1 MPFLD
6 KKEKYQKYLI
16 LILSVIP
23 VIIHLY
29 TNLFAGY
36 GIFRDELY
44 YIACS
49 ERLDFG
55 YVDHPPFSIGL
66 LYLNNLI
73 LGNSVFAIRLLPS
86 LFSGL
91 TVFLVCNMV
100 IKLGGRFYSI
110 ILAAFAVILA
120 PIYFGFGTVYSMN
133 FLDVFL
139 WTLSFYLLLFI
150 IKSSRQYYWILL
162 GIVMGIGLMNKIGF
176 LWFITGLTAGL
187 LLTEKR
193 KEFLTLKP
201 YVAYLISLTIFLP
214 YLIWNYQNNF
224 AHIEFI
230 RNAVSE
236 KYSSIGIFDFI
247 SGQFLILNPVASLI
261 WIPGIYFFLSNKEET
276 GYRIPAIIYLTAALI
291 LLINGHSK
299 AEYLSAS
306 YTILFAGG
314 AVFIEKRTLVRLR
327 WIRPA
332 ILSLLIITGILLA
345 PLALPVLPV
354 NTFIA
359 YSNAIGITHQN
370 SEGKNLSE
378 LPQFY
383 ADMHGWEKMA
393 ENVSK
398 VYQTLPREDRLN
410 TIIYGRNYGE
420 AASMEYFKNK
430 YPIPRAISSHNSYWL
445 WGYGFNENPIVI
457 IIGGNRDDH
466 LRVFEQV
473 EEALIHEAEYS
484 MPYENNIPIYIAR
497 NIKVPLNEIWN
508 EMKHYE

>member
-1 MPFLD
+1 M
-6 KKEKYQKYLI
+6 
-16 LILSVIP
+16 V
-23 VIIHLY
+23 HLF
-29 TNLFAGY
+29 TNLYAGY

-44 YIACS
+44 YIACT

-55 YVDHPPFSIGL
+55 YVDQPPLSIGL
-66 LYLNNLI
+66 LYLSNEL

-91 TVFLVCNMV
+91 TVFIVCLMV
-100 IKLGGRFYSI
+100 IKLGGRFYSL
-110 ILAAFAVILA
+110 ILSSFAVILA
-120 PIYFGFGTVYSMN
+120 PVYLAFGTIYSMN

-139 WTLSFYLLLFI
+139 WALSFYIILLI
-150 IKSSRQYYWILL
+150 IKTSKQYYWILL

-176 LWFITGLTAGL
+176 MWFIAGFTVGL

-193 KEFLTLKP
+193 NEFLTLKP

-214 YLIWNYQNNF
+214 YIIWNYQNDF

-236 KYSSIGIFDFI
+236 KYSSIGIIDFI
-247 SGQFLILNPVASLI
+247 TGQFLNLNPLASLI

-276 GYRIPAIIYLTAALI
+276 GYRIPAIIFLTTALI
-291 LLINGHSK
+291 LIINGHSK

-306 YTILFAGG
+306 YTVLFAGG
-314 AVFIEKRTLVRLR
+314 AVFIEKRTLVRMR

-332 ILSLLIITGILLA
+332 MLGLLIITGFLLA
-345 PLALPVLPV
+345 PLALPFLPV
-354 NTFIA
+354 RTFIE
-359 YSNAIGITHQN
+359 YTNAIGITHQN
-370 SEGKNLSE
+370 SEGNELSE

-383 ADMHGWEKMA
+383 ADMHGWEKLA

-420 AASMEYFKNK
+420 AAAMEYFKNK

-445 WGYGFNENPIVI
+445 WGYGNNENPVMI
-457 IIGGNRDDH
+457 IIGGDRESH
-466 LRVFEQV
+466 LRIFEQV

-497 NIKVPLNEIWN
+497 NVKVPLNELWN
-508 EMKHYE
+508 EIKVYE